1 MNKVVYITLGLIVY
15 LGLMVLIGR
24 FCGLSSVGD
33 EIFESKEKKDKE

>member
-1 MNKVVYITLGLIVY
+1 MNKVIYITIGLIVY

-33 EIFESKEKKDKE
+33 EILEKKEDKE

>member
-1 MNKVVYITLGLIVY
+1 MFITIGLIVY
-15 LGLMVLIGR
+15 FGLVILIGR

>member
-1 MNKVVYITLGLIVY
+1 
-15 LGLMVLIGR
+15 LIGR